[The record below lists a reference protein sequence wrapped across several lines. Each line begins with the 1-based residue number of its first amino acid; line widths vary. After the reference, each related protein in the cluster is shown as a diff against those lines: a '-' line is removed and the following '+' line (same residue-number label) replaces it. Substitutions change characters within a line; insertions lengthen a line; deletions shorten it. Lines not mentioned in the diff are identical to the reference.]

1 MNHQIHYFCS
11 YLMKTMTRKLIVLG
25 CFLCSMM
32 GLAQIYKPIDTA
44 DYIQRKS
51 FLKNFEG
58 NNEATVKRLK
68 SQYSGKTG
76 TELSKIYKEFGT
88 DFEKQVKN
96 KDFIFKSEFETSI
109 QAMIQRLKKNNP
121 QIPQDLKILIAKDNT
136 PNAYCLADGT
146 FVINMGLYSWLN
158 NEEQI
163 AAVIAHELGHK
174 IEGHSLKNFLKII
187 EQDKLDK
194 VVVEN
199 IKSTTT
205 SRSQSQNQKAF
216 DILKNTA
223 YKKGVE
229 RRQSEMQ
236 ADSLGYVIF
245 KNSDFKK
252 AEFVNALQRLQDF
265 DTISP
270 RELKVD
276 TYRKLFNLP
285 KQAFNEKWMKK
296 EDFSLYNYNFYKEK
310 LNKDSLASH
319 PEISRRIEMLK
330 KTFAEL
336 KNPATPEKPTDL
348 FVALRKTARMEIL
361 PNYFHS
367 EDYGVGIYTAMQFL
381 QDEEEEKYYKS
392 WLGRCFSKIYEARKN
407 YNLNRYLDRI
417 EPKDQSESYQQFLN
431 FMWNLSLDEIKNIAD
446 FYQTNETMAKVN

>member
-1 MNHQIHYFCS
+1 
-11 YLMKTMTRKLIVLG
+11 MTRKLFVLG
-25 CFLCSMM
+25 CFLFSIM
-32 GLAQIYKPIDTA
+32 GMTQMYKPIDTA
-44 DYIQRKS
+44 DYIQRKA
-51 FLKNFEG
+51 FLKHFEG
-58 NNEATVKRLK
+58 NNEATVKRLRA
-68 SQYSGKTG
+68 QYSGKTG
-76 TELSKIYKEFGT
+76 SELSKIYKEFGT

-96 KDFIFKSEFETSI
+96 KDFIFKSEFEASI
-109 QAMIQRLKKNNP
+109 QSMIQRLKKNNP
-121 QIPQDLKILIAKDNT
+121 KIPQDLKILIAKDNT

-163 AAVIAHELGHK
+163 AAVISHELGHK
-174 IEGHSLKNFLKII
+174 IEEHSLKTFLKII
-187 EQDKLDK
+187 EQDKQDK
-194 VVVEN
+194 IVVEN

-216 DILKNTA
+216 DIFKNTV

-245 KNSDFKK
+245 RNSDFKK

-270 RELKVD
+270 RELKVE
-276 TYRKLFNLP
+276 TYKKLFNLP

-319 PEISRRIEMLK
+319 PEVSRRIEMLK
-330 KTFAEL
+330 RTFAEL
-336 KNPATPEKPTDL
+336 KTPAASEKPSDL
-348 FVALRKTARMEIL
+348 FVALQRTARMEIL

-367 EDYGVGIYTAMQFL
+367 EDYGLGIYAAMQFL

-392 WLGRCFSKIYEARKN
+392 WLGKCFTKIYEARKN

-417 EPKDQSESYQQFLN
+417 EPKNQSESYQQFLN
-431 FMWNLSLDEIKNIAD
+431 FMWNLSLEEIKNIAD
-446 FYQTNETMAKVN
+446 YYQTNETIAKVN

>member
-1 MNHQIHYFCS
+1 
-11 YLMKTMTRKLIVLG
+11 MTRKLIVLG
-25 CFLCSMM
+25 YFLFSIM
-32 GLAQIYKPIDTA
+32 GMAQMYKPIDTA
-44 DYIQRKS
+44 DYVQRKA
-51 FLKNFEG
+51 FLMSFEG
-58 NNEATVKRLK
+58 NNEATVKKLK

-76 TELSKIYKEFGT
+76 SELSKIYKEFGT
-88 DFEKQVKN
+88 DFQKQVKN
-96 KDFIFKSEFETSI
+96 KNFIFKSEFETSI
-109 QAMIQRLKKNNP
+109 QSMIQRFKKNNP
-121 QIPQDLKILIAKDNT
+121 KIPQDLKILIAKDNT

-163 AAVIAHELGHK
+163 AAVISHELGHK
-174 IEGHSLKNFLKII
+174 IEEHSLKTFLKII

-194 VVVEN
+194 VLVEN

-205 SRSQSQNQKAF
+205 SRTQSQNQKAF
-216 DILKNTA
+216 DIFKNTV

-229 RRQSEMQ
+229 KRQSEMQ

-252 AEFVNALQRLQDF
+252 SEFVNALQRLQDF

-270 RELKVD
+270 RELKME
-276 TYRKLFNLP
+276 TYKKLFNLP

-319 PEISRRIEMLK
+319 PEVSRRIEMLK

-336 KNPATPEKPTDL
+336 KSSIAPEKPSDL
-348 FVALRKTARMEIL
+348 FVTLKKTARMEIL

-367 EDYGVGIYTAMQFL
+367 EDYGQGIYAAMQFL

-392 WLGRCFSKIYEARKN
+392 WLGRCFSKIYEARKS

-417 EPKDQSESYQQFLN
+417 EPKNQSESYQQFLN
-431 FMWNLSLDEIKNIAD
+431 FMWNLSLEEIKNIAD
-446 FYQTNETMAKVN
+446 FYQTNEKIVKAN

>member
-1 MNHQIHYFCS
+1 
-11 YLMKTMTRKLIVLG
+11 MKTMTRKLIVLG
-25 CFLCSMM
+25 CFLFSIM
-32 GLAQIYKPIDTA
+32 GMSQIYKPIDTA
-44 DYIQRKS
+44 DYIQRKA
-51 FLKNFEG
+51 FLNNFEA
-58 NNEATVKRLK
+58 NNEATVKKLR

-76 TELSKIYKEFGT
+76 SQLSKIYKEFGT

-109 QAMIQRLKKNNP
+109 HSMIQRLKKNNP
-121 QIPQDLKILIAKDNT
+121 KIPQDLKILIAKDNT

-163 AAVIAHELGHK
+163 AAVISHELGHK
-174 IEGHSLKNFLKII
+174 MEEHSLKTFLKII

-194 VVVEN
+194 VLVEN

-205 SRSQSQNQKAF
+205 SQSQSQNQKAF
-216 DILKNTA
+216 DILKNTV
-223 YKKGVE
+223 YKKSVE

-276 TYRKLFNLP
+276 TYKKLFNLP

-319 PEISRRIEMLK
+319 PEVSRRIEMLK

-336 KNPATPEKPTDL
+336 KTPIAPDKPSDL
-348 FVALRKTARMEIL
+348 FVSLKKAARMEIL

-367 EDYGVGIYTAMQFL
+367 EDYGLGIYTAMQFL

-417 EPKDQSESYQQFLN
+417 ESKNQSESYQQFLN

-446 FYQTNETMAKVN
+446 FYQTNETIAKIN

>member
-1 MNHQIHYFCS
+1 MFL
-11 YLMKTMTRKLIVLG
+11 LMKTMTRKLFVLG
-25 CFLCSMM
+25 CFLFSIM
-32 GLAQIYKPIDTA
+32 GMTQMYKPIDTA
-44 DYIQRKS
+44 DYIQRKA
-51 FLKNFEG
+51 FLKHFEG
-58 NNEATVKRLK
+58 NNEATVKRLRA
-68 SQYSGKTG
+68 QYSGKTG
-76 TELSKIYKEFGT
+76 SELSKIYKEFGT

-96 KDFIFKSEFETSI
+96 KDFIFKSEFEASI
-109 QAMIQRLKKNNP
+109 QSMIQRLKKNNP
-121 QIPQDLKILIAKDNT
+121 KIPQDLKILIAKDNT

-163 AAVIAHELGHK
+163 AAVISHELGHK
-174 IEGHSLKNFLKII
+174 IEEHSLKTFLKII
-187 EQDKLDK
+187 EQDKQDK
-194 VVVEN
+194 IVVEN

-216 DILKNTA
+216 DIFKNTV

-245 KNSDFKK
+245 RNSDFKK

-270 RELKVD
+270 RELKVE
-276 TYRKLFNLP
+276 TYKKLFNLP

-319 PEISRRIEMLK
+319 PEVSRRIEMLK
-330 KTFAEL
+330 RTFAEL
-336 KNPATPEKPTDL
+336 KTPAASEKPSDL
-348 FVALRKTARMEIL
+348 FVALQRTARMEIL

-367 EDYGVGIYTAMQFL
+367 EDYGLGIYAAMQFL

-392 WLGRCFSKIYEARKN
+392 WLGKCFTKIYEARKN

-417 EPKDQSESYQQFLN
+417 EPKNQSESYQQFLN
-431 FMWNLSLDEIKNIAD
+431 FMWNLSLEEIKNIAD
-446 FYQTNETMAKVN
+446 YYQTNETIAKVN